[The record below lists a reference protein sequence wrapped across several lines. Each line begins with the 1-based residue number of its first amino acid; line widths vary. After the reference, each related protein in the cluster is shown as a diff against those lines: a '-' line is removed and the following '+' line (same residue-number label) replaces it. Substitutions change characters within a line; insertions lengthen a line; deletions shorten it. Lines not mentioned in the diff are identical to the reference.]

1 MTTSSLT
8 ELSFALLE
16 LYPNPNNGI
25 FEIQISGVRGTT
37 LEAKLFN
44 TQGQHIA
51 DFLLNVSDGNV
62 KQTIELSQK
71 IAAGTYY
78 LGIYDGSQS
87 GLVQFIKE

>member
-1 MTTSSLT
+1 MYAGSGRRTKSVNCHESYG
-8 ELSFALLE
+8 FG
-16 LYPNPNNGI
+16 NGI